1 MYFSGNLD
9 LLRYYCIMQ
18 LEHLKSLIE
27 VYTYFILFPLVV
39 VEGPIITIIAGFLV
53 HIKILN
59 FYIAY
64 AVIVVADVFADILW
78 YSVGRFARG
87 AIERFGHLI
96 GLGEEKLRG
105 IDKHFGENGHKTVFF
120 GKLFLGVEIAFLI
133 GAGMAKFDF
142 KKYALYTLLPTLP
155 KSLVFLL
162 IGYFFG
168 GAFVFLDS
176 LLKNIFLSVLVVI
189 AGILLFY
196 FVAYRFIIRR
206 LSALIK

>member
-1 MYFSGNLD
+1 
-9 LLRYYCIMQ
+9 MQ

-27 VYTYFILFPLVV
+27 IYTYFILFPLVV
-39 VEGPIITIIAGFLV
+39 VEGPIITIIAGFLAHV
-53 HIKILN
+53 RILN
-59 FYIAY
+59 FYTAY
-64 AVIVVADVFADILW
+64 FVIVVADVTADILW
-78 YSVGRFARG
+78 YSLGRFARG

-96 GLGEEKLRG
+96 GLGEERLRG

-120 GKLFLGVEIAFLI
+120 GKFFLGVEIAFLI

-155 KSLVFLL
+155 KSLVFML

-176 LLKNIFLSVLVVI
+176 LLKNIFLSVLIVLVCI
-189 AGILLFY
+189 FVFY
-196 FVAYRFIIRR
+196 FVVYRFIMKKF
-206 LSALIK
+206 SALIK